1 MWGASSDLVALTAN
15 GGMTSSD
22 VRDANR
28 RTVVAEI
35 LRQRPTAS
43 RASISRATGL
53 TATTVSGV
61 VASLVESSLVNEVRG
76 ESAGGK
82 PPMTLAWNNE
92 AGQIIAIDVSGSTG
106 AVIDFRGR
114 ILVHRSW
121 PEGHGRGRAA
131 LRLLVERAT
140 ELANLASK
148 PVLAL
153 GIAVPGVVQ
162 PDGVVTDS
170 IALDWHHEM
179 VSEPI
184 QRQLGIPVQIINDTQ
199 SCALGE
205 YWTGCA
211 LGEYWTEDTGAANF
225 ATVRI
230 GEGVGAGIVLGGRL
244 FGGSG
249 SSAGEIGHLV
259 VDPEGQRC
267 GCGNVGCVE
276 TILAE
281 PRLVERLVGVDP
293 SLSEVLDEGPARL
306 FAVAA
311 EKSKAATAVRQE
323 IESIGTDLG
332 TAIAPLIV
340 LLDIERIMIG
350 GAVTN
355 FGPVLLD
362 AAISTARRRALPSLA
377 RRVDIRYSELGAHD
391 ALIGAAGAVFHA
403 TFGTL

>member
-1 MWGASSDLVALTAN
+1 
-15 GGMTSSD
+15 MTPSD
-22 VRDANR
+22 VRDFNR
-28 RTVVAEI
+28 RTVVAEV
-35 LRQRPTAS
+35 LRQQPTAS

-61 VASLVESSLVNEVRG
+61 VAPLLESGLVNEVRG
-76 ESAGGK
+76 ESTGGK
-82 PPMTLAWNNE
+82 PPMALVWNNE
-92 AGQIIAIDVSGSTG
+92 ARQIIALDVSGSTG

-121 PEGHGRGRAA
+121 PEGHGRGRTA
-131 LRLLVERAT
+131 LRRLVERST

-179 VSEPI
+179 VGEPI
-184 QRQLGIPVQIINDTQ
+184 RRRLGIPVQIINDTQ

-205 YWTGCA
+205 YWT
-211 LGEYWTEDTGAANF
+211 EGAGATNF

-230 GEGVGAGIVLGGRL
+230 GEGVGAGIVLGERL
-244 FGGSG
+244 FRGSG

-259 VDPEGQRC
+259 LDPEGDRC
-267 GCGNVGCVE
+267 GCGNFGCVE

-281 PRLVERLVGVDP
+281 PRLVERLVGVEP
-293 SLSEVLDEGPARL
+293 SLSEVLGEGPARL
-306 FAVAA
+306 FAAAA
-311 EKSKAATAVRQE
+311 ERSRSATALRKE
-323 IESIGTDLG
+323 IESIGADLG

-340 LLDIERIMIG
+340 LLDIERITIG

-355 FGPVLLD
+355 LGPVLLD
-362 AAISTARRRALPSLA
+362 TAITTARRSALPSLA

-391 ALIGAAGAVFHA
+391 ALIGAAGAVFHSS
-403 TFGTL
+403 FGTL

>member
-1 MWGASSDLVALTAN
+1 MWGASSELVALTAN
-15 GGMTSSD
+15 GRMTSSD

-28 RTVVAEI
+28 RTVVAEV
-35 LRQRPTAS
+35 LRQHPTAS

-82 PPMTLAWNNE
+82 PPMALVWNNE

-114 ILVHRSW
+114 ILAHRSW

-131 LRLLVERAT
+131 LRRLVERST
-140 ELANLASK
+140 ELANLASR

-205 YWTGCA
+205 YWT
-211 LGEYWTEDTGAANF
+211 EDTGAANF

-230 GEGVGAGIVLGGRL
+230 GKGVGAGIVLGGRL

-259 VDPEGQRC
+259 LDPEGERC
-267 GCGNVGCVE
+267 GCGNVGCAE

-293 SLSEVLDEGPARL
+293 SLSEALDEGPARL

-311 EKSKAATAVRQE
+311 EQSKSATTLRKE

-355 FGPVLLD
+355 LGPVLLD

-391 ALIGAAGAVFHA
+391 ALIGAAGAVFHSS
-403 TFGTL
+403 FGTL